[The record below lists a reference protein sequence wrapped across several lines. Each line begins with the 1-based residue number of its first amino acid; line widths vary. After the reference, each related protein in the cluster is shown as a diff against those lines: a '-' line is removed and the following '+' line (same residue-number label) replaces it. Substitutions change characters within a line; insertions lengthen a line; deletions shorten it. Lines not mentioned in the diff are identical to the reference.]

1 MLIRPASE
9 RTGMGSSNLTKH
21 LITDMHKLA
30 MDRHGLNRIEELEG
44 LNGLKLLEDRLEAY
58 RTNAEM

>member
-21 LITDMHKLA
+21 LNADMHKLA

-44 LNGLKLLEDRLEAY
+44 LDGLKLLEDRLEAY
-58 RTNAEM
+58 RTNA